1 MTSNT
6 SKCNTVTLAINLQME
21 MPDVTHRLLAILL
34 TTFISHSLLAA
45 EGRPIKWSD
54 LQPDSTSLRAAVGSL
69 SQEQKTRLTRAFQQ
83 RQQKAIV
90 AAGKL
95 KPSDLSLDTSTLL
108 KEDFNDLEPLIEK
121 IETFEKKRTTEA
133 QTALNNQTVKLD
145 GYLLPLKQNNKKVT
159 EFILVPVIGA
169 CIHVPAPPPNQMVVV
184 QYPKGFPA
192 GNLFAPVTVSGKL
205 LVKSSKSDVAW
216 SDGSSKVD
224 VGYAMTAS
232 EVREYQA
239 PK

>member
-6 SKCNTVTLAINLQME
+6 GKCNTVTIAINSKRG
-21 MPDVTHRLLAILL
+21 PDVIHRLLPFLFATLV
-34 TTFISHSLLAA
+34 SQSLLAA
-45 EGRPIKWSD
+45 EARPIKWSE
-54 LQPDSTSLRAAVGSL
+54 LQPDSSSLRATVGSL
-69 SQEQKTRLTRAFQQ
+69 SQEQKARLTRAFQQ

-95 KPSDLSLDTSTLL
+95 KPSDLSLDTSALL
-108 KEDFNDLEPLIEK
+108 KEDFNDLEPLIGK
-121 IETFEKKRTTEA
+121 IEAYEQKRTTEA

-205 LVKSSKSDVAW
+205 LVKASKSDVAW

-224 VGYAMTAS
+224 VGYAMTAF
-232 EVREYQA
+232 EVREYQT

>member
-1 MTSNT
+1 M
-6 SKCNTVTLAINLQME
+6 I
-21 MPDVTHRLLAILL
+21 HRLLAILL
-34 TTFISHSLLAA
+34 TTLISHSLFAA
-45 EGRPIKWSD
+45 DARPIKWSD
-54 LQPDSTSLRAAVGSL
+54 LQPDSSSLRATVGNL
-69 SQEQKTRLTRAFQQ
+69 SPEQKTRLTRAFQQ

-90 AAGKL
+90 TAGKF
-95 KPSDLSLDTSTLL
+95 KPSDLSADVNALL
-108 KEDFNDLEPLIEK
+108 NEDFNDMEPLVEK
-121 IETFEKKRTTEA
+121 ISAYEKRRTSEM

-169 CIHVPAPPPNQMVVV
+169 CIHVPAPPPNQMIVV
-184 QYPKGFPA
+184 QYPKGFPS

-205 LVKSSKSDVAW
+205 QIKSSKSDLALA
-216 SDGSSKVD
+216 DGSSKVD
-224 VGYAMTAS
+224 VGYAMTAN

>member
-1 MTSNT
+1 M
-6 SKCNTVTLAINLQME
+6 I
-21 MPDVTHRLLAILL
+21 HRLLPLLLL
-34 TTFISHSLLAA
+34 TLISHSLLAA
-45 EGRPIKWSD
+45 DARAIKWTD
-54 LQPDSTSLRAAVGSL
+54 LQPDSSSLRATVGNMN
-69 SQEQKTRLTRAFQQ
+69 QEQKTRLMRAFQQ
-83 RQQKAIV
+83 RQHKAIV

-95 KPSDLSLDTSTLL
+95 KPSDLSVDTSTLL
-108 KEDFNDLEPLIEK
+108 KEDFSDLEPLVVK

-133 QTALNNQTVKLD
+133 QTALNNQIVQLD

-192 GNLFAPVTVSGKL
+192 GNLFAPITVSGKL
-205 LVKSSKSDVAW
+205 LVKSSKSDLALA
-216 SDGSSKVD
+216 DGSSKVD
-224 VGYAMTAS
+224 VGYAMTAT

>member
-1 MTSNT
+1 M
-6 SKCNTVTLAINLQME
+6 I
-21 MPDVTHRLLAILL
+21 HRLLPLLLL
-34 TTFISHSLLAA
+34 TLISHSLLAA
-45 EGRPIKWSD
+45 DARAIKWTD
-54 LQPDSTSLRAAVGSL
+54 LQPDSSSLRATVGNMN
-69 SQEQKTRLTRAFQQ
+69 QEQKTRLMRAFQQ
-83 RQQKAIV
+83 RQHKAIV
-90 AAGKL
+90 TAGKL

-108 KEDFNDLEPLIEK
+108 KEDFSDLEPLVVK
-121 IETFEKKRTTEA
+121 IEAFEKKRTTEA
-133 QTALNNQTVKLD
+133 QTALNNQIVQLD

-192 GNLFAPVTVSGKL
+192 GNLFAPITVRGKL
-205 LVKSSKSDVAW
+205 LVKSSKSDLALA
-216 SDGSSKVD
+216 DGSSKVD
-224 VGYAMTAS
+224 VGYAMTAT